1 MLWIIN
7 IFNSFGV
14 MKSHKPILKYS
25 LFMIGLFFLFSFKFS
40 KQKNVPSLGIDFIHL
55 VGGEDLILDSL
66 MYKNEFNQSY
76 SISKFRYYISNI
88 KLKRK
93 DGTEY
98 ISNEFYLI
106 DVEDKE
112 SQQIVIPEQG
122 SYSSISFTIGVDSLH
137 NCSGLQ
143 KGALDPV
150 KGMFWA
156 WNTGYIFL
164 KLEGKSHYSKS
175 PFNIFEYHIGGYK
188 QPNNCIRQV
197 TLSLSEKSIQ
207 NIGDDADLLPI
218 SVDVSELL
226 KTPTS
231 INFTELSSVT
241 DFNNATMIADN
252 YADMFSVIK

>member
-1 MLWIIN
+1 MYN

-14 MKSHKPILKYS
+14 MKYQRAIFKYS
-25 LFMIGLFFLFSFKFS
+25 LFTIGLFFLFSFKFS
-40 KQKNVPSLGIDFIHL
+40 EIKNGHSLVIEFNHF
-55 VGGEDLILDSL
+55 VGNDKLILDSL
-66 MYKNEFNQSY
+66 MYKNEFKQSY

-98 ISNEFYLI
+98 VSNEYFLI
-106 DVEDKE
+106 DSEDQE
-112 SQQIVIPEQG
+112 SQQIVIHEKG
-122 SYSSISFTIGVDSLH
+122 YYSSISFTIGVDSLR

-143 KGALDPV
+143 KGVLDPV

-164 KLEGKSHYSKS
+164 KLEGKSTYSKS
-175 PFNIFEYHIGGYK
+175 PSNIFEYHIGGFK

-197 TLSLSEKSIQ
+197 TLDLTEKSFQ
-207 NIGDDADLLPI
+207 KVGDDADFLSILVDI
-218 SVDVSELL
+218 SEVL
-226 KTPTS
+226 KTPKC
-231 INFTELSSVT
+231 IDFKELSSVT

>member
-1 MLWIIN
+1 
-7 IFNSFGV
+7 
-14 MKSHKPILKYS
+14 
-25 LFMIGLFFLFSFKFS
+25 MIGLFFLFSFKFS
-40 KQKNVPSLGIDFIHL
+40 KLRNEPSLVIGFVHC
-55 VGGEDLILDSL
+55 VGNDSLILDSV
-66 MYKNEFNQSY
+66 MYKNEFNQGY

-98 ISNEFYLI
+98 VSNEYYLI

-112 SQQIVIPEQG
+112 SQQIVIPG
-122 SYSSISFTIGVDSLH
+122 KGAYISISFTIGVDSLH

-164 KLEGKSHYSKS
+164 KLEGKSPYSKS
-175 PFNIFEYHIGGYK
+175 PSNIFEYHIGGYK
-188 QPNNCIRQV
+188 QPHNCIRQV
-197 TLSLSEKSIQ
+197 TLYLSEKSIQ
-207 NIGDDADLLPI
+207 TIGDDADLLPI
-218 SVDVSELL
+218 SVDVSEIL

-231 INFTELSSVT
+231 INFTKLSSVT

>member
-1 MLWIIN
+1 MK
-7 IFNSFGV
+7 FNN
-14 MKSHKPILKYS
+14 HILKYS
-25 LFMIGLFFLFSFKFS
+25 LFTIGLFFLFSFKFS
-40 KQKNVPSLGIDFIHL
+40 KPKNVPSLVIEFNHY
-55 VGGEDLILDSL
+55 VGNDRLILDSL
-66 MYKNEFNQSY
+66 LYKNEFNQSY
-76 SISKFRYYISNI
+76 SISKFRYYINNI

-98 ISNEFYLI
+98 ISNEYYLI

-112 SQQIVIPEQG
+112 PKQIVIDEQG
-122 SYSSISFTIGVDSLH
+122 YYSSISFTIGVDSLH

-143 KGALDPV
+143 LGALDPV

-164 KLEGKSHYSKS
+164 KLEGKSPYSKS
-175 PFNIFEYHIGGYK
+175 PSNIFEFHIGGFK

-197 TLSLSEKSIQ
+197 TLNLTEKSIQ
-207 NIGDDADLLPI
+207 NIASDVDLLPI
-218 SVDVSELL
+218 WVDISEIL

-231 INFTELSSVT
+231 VDFTKLSSVT
-241 DFNNATMIADN
+241 DFNNATMMADN